1 MACNFV
7 TSKCNTCKNFVLST
21 EVALSGT
28 NLVVTIPQNS
38 YANDSEV
45 CIAIAQPIPTGV
57 SAANPVVIQIGTA
70 TTQYPLINRCGHD
83 VYADQVCTRKI
94 YCTRVAADN
103 GFFVYN
109 GRCNLPCTD
118 HIFPAALPTTTT
130 ATASASTN
138 SIASI

>member
-21 EVALSGT
+21 AVTLSGT
-28 NLVVTIPQNS
+28 NLVVTIPQNN
-38 YANDSEV
+38 YANNCEV
-45 CIAIAQPIPTGV
+45 CIAIAQPIPTGA
-57 SAANPVVIQIGTA
+57 SATNPVVIQIGTA
-70 TTQYPLINRCGHD
+70 TTQYPLITRCGHD

-94 YCTRVAADN
+94 YCTRVATDTAT
-103 GFFVYN
+103 FVYN
-109 GRCNLPCTD
+109 GRCNLPCTS

-130 ATASASTN
+130 AATATN

>member
-7 TSKCNTCKNFVLST
+7 NSNCNRCKNFVIST
-21 EVALSGT
+21 AVTLSGT
-28 NLVVTIPQNS
+28 NLVVTIPQNN
-38 YANDSEV
+38 YANDGEV

-57 SAANPVVIQIGTA
+57 SATNPVVIQIGTSS
-70 TTQYPLINRCGHD
+70 TQYPLITKCGHD

-118 HIFPAALPTTTT
+118 HIFPAALPTTT
-130 ATASASTN
+130 AATN
-138 SIASI
+138 SL